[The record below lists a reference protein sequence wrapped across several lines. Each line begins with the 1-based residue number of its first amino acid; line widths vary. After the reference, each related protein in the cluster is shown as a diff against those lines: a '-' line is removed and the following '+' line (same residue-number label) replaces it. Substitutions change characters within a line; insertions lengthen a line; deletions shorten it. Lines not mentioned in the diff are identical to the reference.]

1 MVMKGNNAVNREFHI
16 HAQNVFEN
24 IMRQLMWKKTQ
35 KENNSVLPIPRILN
49 IAFELHVC

>member
-24 IMRQLMWKKTQ
+24 IMRQLMWKKHKKKTIQ
-35 KENNSVLPIPRILN
+35 CYLYLVY
-49 IAFELHVC
+49 